1 MRDIKELQSRSFSSA
16 KGCMGYGTK
25 NDYVLLFDDGERY
38 QYYAGVWYQTIPV
51 QKDCDKCSGTGK
63 LDNK

>member
-1 MRDIKELQSRSFSSA
+1 
-16 KGCMGYGTK
+16 MGYGTK